1 MNMRE
6 PLLWQPRWKIQ
17 RFRSLEEF
25 LEFARLEALGDLEAA
40 ARLSFDTSDVPGNL
54 LVNAGIALLEDLLIG
69 AGGTVYSNANAYL
82 GVGDSSTAEGA
93 SQTALQAA
101 SNKTYVGMSASYPQR
116 ASQTVT
122 WRAAFGSG
130 SANYAWQEFAIFNA
144 SAGGG
149 TMLNRKVS
157 SQGTKSSG
165 QTWTLDLAVSIS

>member
-1 MNMRE
+1 MKLHE
-6 PLLWQPRWKIQ
+6 PMKWAPHWTIR
-17 RFRSLEEF
+17 RFR
-25 LEFARLEALGDLEAA
+25 DLEHYLEHLRLAA
-40 ARLSFDTSDVPGNL
+40 AGLSLDAEALSFDTSDVPGNL
-54 LVNAGIALLEDLLIG
+54 LVNGGIALLEDLLIG
-69 AGGTVYSNANAYL
+69 AGGTAYNNANAYL
-82 GVGDSSTAEGA
+82 GVGDSSTAESA
-93 SQTALQAA
+93 AHTALQAA

-130 SANYAWQEFAIFNA
+130 SANYAWNEFAIFNA

-165 QTWTLDLAVSIS
+165 QTWTLDLAVTIS